1 MLNENIC
8 NEVQWK
14 QSLFLSALNEASQK
28 NNRSPHYYCEKS
40 KGREP
45 FSRGG
50 GGVCVHVCSSI
61 CQFREWLPSIPRVL
75 SLTSLASSRAPISPF
90 LRVPPTVQPGFCF
103 RSQTPG
109 EASDWVATQEGP
121 SSSRG
126 QWESLWTWSW
136 LGSSRLSILESACA
150 LAALKVWYI

>member
-1 MLNENIC
+1 MKYNENNHYFYQHWMKPPQKQQITTLLL
-8 NEVQWK
+8 WK
-14 QSLFLSALNEASQK
+14 I
-28 NNRSPHYYCEKS
+28 
-40 KGREP
+40 KG
-45 FSRGG
+45 SGARGG
-50 GGVCVHVCSSI
+50 GGVCARVCLSV
-61 CQFREWLPSIPRVL
+61 CQFREWLPSDPRVL

-150 LAALKVWYI
+150 LAPLKVWYI